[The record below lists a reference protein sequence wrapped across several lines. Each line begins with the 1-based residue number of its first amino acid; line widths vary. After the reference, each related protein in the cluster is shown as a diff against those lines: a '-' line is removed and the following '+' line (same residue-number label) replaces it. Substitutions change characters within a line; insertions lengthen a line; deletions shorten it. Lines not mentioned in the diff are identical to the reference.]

1 MHSHRQNW
9 RDDSRDRGRGFV
21 ASHHSYVREAPARQ
35 APNAS
40 LPRLRNTTKSMI
52 GTVVGGHIRILGVL
66 GQGGMG
72 EVYAGIDE
80 RLGRRV
86 AVKAI
91 RAERRL
97 SEEARSRFLHEARS
111 LSALDH
117 PNICRLFEY
126 LESPDGDFLV
136 LELIEGV
143 TVTRAIAQGMSRAR
157 KLRVAAEIVTA
168 LAAAHRKG
176 IVHRDLK
183 PDNVMITS
191 EGSVKILDF
200 GLARLEIDESEV
212 YEGQAEEPVQNE
224 ATAVFPIDGTAV
236 MPRRAGLIAG
246 TPIYMSPE
254 QAVGGDATPAS
265 DLYSFG
271 LLLQE
276 LLTDQPPQP
285 GGLDQAA
292 LLDRA
297 ARGES
302 LPMKGERHDVTALV
316 NRLKSLD
323 AVDRPTARDAAAAIQ
338 RTIDAPKRHA
348 RNAVIALAIA
358 LLLAAAG
365 KYAFDVT
372 SARREAERRRGQAED
387 LVSFMVGDLR
397 RQLEPVGRLDVLDG
411 AASRAL
417 AYFASLRPE
426 ELTGTDLDHNALAL
440 AQLGQVRDKQGKL
453 PQAVELFRQS
463 LRFASAAAAR
473 DSTRDDWQLTLSN
486 AHFYLGDAM
495 RRQGDT
501 RGTLENFRAYF
512 VISQRLAARHPGDL
526 RYQAEVSYAHGNLGA
541 AYEATGDLPRALD
554 EYRLARDM
562 DHERQLRQPSNEQW
576 QADLANSSNRLG
588 VVLKRQGDFAGAQQ
602 AFDDDL
608 EARRRLL
615 ETAPADAGRLQK
627 LATSLAY
634 AGTLQQM
641 TGDSGR
647 ALASYREEAAL
658 DATLAGR
665 DPASADLRRNLD
677 VARSRMAG
685 LLDSGHGLPLA
696 RAATDDLRQLLK
708 KDSRTVWRRDLAV
721 SLMRL
726 TRIELQSG
734 NKVAAGAA
742 AEEALAVSEELVAK
756 QPRDPQSRRNLSEA
770 LVAAGWTD
778 DAGGRHD
785 RAIQR
790 WQRSLALSKT
800 PGQDPAFTAAHIRA
814 LFALGQRD
822 EAEPAV
828 QSLLASGYRDP
839 DFIAAIAGSHPPP

>member
-1 MHSHRQNW
+1 
-9 RDDSRDRGRGFV
+9 
-21 ASHHSYVREAPARQ
+21 
-35 APNAS
+35 
-40 LPRLRNTTKSMI
+40 MI

-72 EVYAGIDE
+72 EVYAGVDE
-80 RLGRRV
+80 RLGRKV

-97 SEEARSRFLHEARS
+97 SDEARSRFLREARS

-117 PNICRLFEY
+117 PNICRLYEY

-143 TVTRAIAQGMSRAR
+143 TLTRAIAQGMSRTR

-176 IVHRDLK
+176 IVHHDLK

-191 EGSVKILDF
+191 EGIVKILDF
-200 GLARLEIDESEV
+200 GLARLERERPDEDE
-212 YEGQAEEPVQNE
+212 QWAEEPIQSE
-224 ATAVFPIDGTAV
+224 ATAVFPIDGTAIL
-236 MPRRAGLIAG
+236 PRRGGAIAG

-254 QAVGGDATPAS
+254 QAVGGDATPSS

-276 LLTDQPPQP
+276 LLTDQAPQP
-285 GGLDQAA
+285 AGLDQAT
-292 LLDRA
+292 LLERA

-302 LPMKGERHDVTALV
+302 LPMTGERRDVTALV

-323 AVDRPTARDAAAAIQ
+323 AVDRPTAGDAAAAIQ
-338 RTIDAPKRHA
+338 RTIEAPKRHA
-348 RNAVIALAIA
+348 RNGVIVLAIA
-358 LLLAAAG
+358 LLLTAAG

-372 SARREAERRRGQAED
+372 TARREAERRRGQAED
-387 LVSFMVGDLR
+387 LISFMVGDLR

-453 PQAVELFRQS
+453 PQAVQLFRES
-463 LRFASAAAAR
+463 VRFASAAAAR
-473 DSTRDDWQLTLSN
+473 DTTRDDWQLTLSN
-486 AHFYLGDAM
+486 AYFYLGDAL

-512 VISQRLAARHPGDL
+512 VISQRLATRHPGDL

-541 AYEATGDLPRALD
+541 AYEAIGDLPRALE

-562 DHERQLRQPSNEQW
+562 DFARQLRQPSNEQW
-576 QADLANSSNRLG
+576 QGDLANSANHLG
-588 VVLKRQGDFAGAQQ
+588 VVLKKQGDFAGAQK

-608 EARRRLL
+608 DARRRLL
-615 ETAPADAGRLQK
+615 NAAPADAGRIRS

-641 TGDSGR
+641 TGDSAR
-647 ALASYREEAAL
+647 ALASYREETAL

-677 VARSRMAG
+677 IAKSRVAG
-685 LLDSGHGLPLA
+685 LLDPAAGLPLA
-696 RAATDDLRQLLK
+696 RAAADDLRQLLK
-708 KDSRTVWRRDLAV
+708 KDSRAVWRRDLAV
-721 SLMRL
+721 ALLRL

-734 NKVAAGAA
+734 NKLAAGAA

-756 QPRDPQSRRNLSEA
+756 QPRDPQSRRNLCEA

-778 DAGGRHD
+778 DAAGRHE
-785 RAIQR
+785 RAAQR
-790 WQRSLALSKT
+790 WQRSLALSTT
-800 PGQDPAFTAAHIRA
+800 PEHDPALAAAHIRA
-814 LFALGQRD
+814 QLALGQRE
-822 EAEPAV
+822 EAGPAV